1 MKELLINVNCY
12 VNMEKKL
19 GLTDHKKKNLTSQ
32 TYLRLRGSG
41 AKKKSGTCKRSP
53 FN

>member
-19 GLTDHKKKNLTSQ
+19 GLTDHKKKKISQ
-32 TYLRLRGSG
+32 VKHTLD
-41 AKKKSGTCKRSP
+41 
-53 FN
+53 